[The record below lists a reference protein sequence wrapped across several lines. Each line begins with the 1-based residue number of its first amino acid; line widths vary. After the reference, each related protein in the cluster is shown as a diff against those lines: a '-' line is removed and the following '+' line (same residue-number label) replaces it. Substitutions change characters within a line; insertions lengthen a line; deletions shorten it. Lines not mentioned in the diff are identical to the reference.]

1 MTTDWQTVRAKLST
15 PTAARSL
22 ARVALDVLDATPL
35 DQVAP
40 APRLAGL
47 LQALTHGLLTSDAL
61 SPELTRTVDR
71 AVQALRAQPTTQ
83 LKQTVPQAVR
93 HALRDVVARPLS
105 PDRKAVLTVMD
116 REPVR
121 ELVRALL
128 LDAVMDFGRKASAP
142 VAGVAKGLGSLA
154 KLAGGTLRSQGPL
167 GGLVGA
173 VSDEVERQLERR
185 AQEFVDA
192 ALGGIFG
199 KVADLLSDPKRAAEA
214 AELRLAFFDGALELT
229 HAQLAREL
237 MNADVA
243 GAAQTLKRALEAAAS
258 GPEGQALFTR
268 AAEALVAELAGK
280 TVGAAIDTWGL
291 RRAVNE
297 HVEPWL
303 SERLE
308 ALLASDPF
316 ARWLEATLT
325 TGG

>member
-1 MTTDWQTVRAKLST
+1 MTTDSHSVRAKLSSAE
-15 PTAARSL
+15 AARSL
-22 ARVALDVLDATPL
+22 ARVALDVLEATPL
-35 DQVAP
+35 EQVAP
-40 APRLAGL
+40 VSRLAGL
-47 LQALTHGLLTSDAL
+47 LQAVTHGLLTSGAL
-61 SPELTRTVDR
+61 APELDHVVDR
-71 AVQALRAQPTTQ
+71 AVEALKAKPASV
-83 LKQTVPQAVR
+83 LKQTVPGAVR
-93 HALRDVVARPLS
+93 HALREVVARPVS
-105 PDRKAVLTVMD
+105 PERRAVLTVID

-128 LDAVMDFGRKASAP
+128 LDAVLDFGRKASAP
-142 VAGVAKGLGSLA
+142 VAGMAKGLGSLA
-154 KLAGGTLRSQGPL
+154 RLAGGTLRSQGPL

-243 GAAQTLKRALEAAAS
+243 GAVQTLKAALESVTALPQ
-258 GPEGQALFTR
+258 GHALFER
-268 AAEALVAELAGK
+268 AAQAVVAELAGK
-280 TVGAAIDTWGL
+280 TAGQALEAWGL
-291 RRAVNE
+291 KEAVRA

-303 SERLE
+303 AERLE
-308 ALLASDPF
+308 ALLGSQPF
-316 ARWLEATLT
+316 AQWLDERLAAT
-325 TGG
+325 